1 MTPVQG
7 KVHDQ
12 KKAQE
17 IARAQAGA
25 QAVAQ
30 APVLGILARL
40 ALQVPRSQQ
49 EEPARRG

>member
-17 IARAQAGA
+17 TARAQA
-25 QAVAQ
+25 VAL

>member
-7 KVHDQ
+7 KVHVQ
-12 KKAQE
+12 LEAQE
-17 IARAQAGA
+17 TAAQA

-30 APVLGILARL
+30 APVLGML
-40 ALQVPRSQQ
+40 ALAPQVLRSQQ